1 MNIKTTL
8 KTSVA
13 VAALFAVA
21 APVVS
26 SPAEAG
32 LANGNDNGVVISGA
46 INRSLMYSDNGSANG
61 WLNTDGGTDNSRLRI
76 LVSGQVTESIKVG
89 GTWEANLPL
98 SNSNGKVVS
107 SGTTEGDVT
116 NVGDSAFALRHS
128 RVDFSHATMGSLSI
142 GQGSSSSDNRPGL
155 GSTASANSG
164 MSHGGLLFVFNETT
178 KTATAV
184 TGGSQFSSYFGTRR
198 DRLRYDTPSIGGFK
212 LSGSMGDSNFWDAG
226 LTYGATYGD
235 IQVAAAAQV
244 AHGGGTANSETAG
257 VGIAFKHASGLSA
270 GAHYGGEYGT
280 GGAAT
285 EVEGKSWHVEAGYV
299 TSAISNLGDT
309 AFEVIYT
316 ESEDTISD
324 LYDAKSTQFHFHQ
337 NMPAGIKAYA
347 AYEIAS
353 FDDGSVNTLDDIT
366 VFLVGTKLSF

>member
-1 MNIKTTL
+1 MTIKTTL

-46 INRSLMYSDNGSANG
+46 INRSLMYADNGSANG

-76 LVSGQVTESIKVG
+76 LVSGQVTESVKVG

-98 SNSNGKVVS
+98 SNGNNNVDS
-107 SGTTEGDVT
+107 SGTTEGDMV
-116 NVGDSAFALRHS
+116 NAGDSAFGLR
-128 RVDFSHATMGSLSI
+128 VAEVKFTHATMGTLSM
-142 GQGSSSSDNRPGL
+142 GQGNVASNNRPGL
-155 GSTASANSG
+155 GSTASTNAG
-164 MSHGGLLFVFNETT
+164 MSHGADILVYNKTT
-178 KTATAV
+178 LTATAV
-184 TGGSQFSSYFGTRR
+184 TGGDQFSSYFGTRA
-198 DRLRYDTPSIGGFK
+198 DRIRYDTPSIAGFK

-235 IQVAAAAQV
+235 IQVAAAAQI
-244 AHGGGTANSETAG
+244 AHGGGTVNSETGG

-270 GAHYGGEYGT
+270 GAHYGSEYGT
-280 GGAAT
+280 GAAT
-285 EVEGKSWHVEAGYV
+285 TEIEGNSWHIEAGYV

>member
-1 MNIKTTL
+1 MTIKTTL

-46 INRSLMYSDNGSANG
+46 INRSLMYVDNGSANG

-76 LVSGQVTESIKVG
+76 LVSGQLSESIKVG

-98 SNSNGKVVS
+98 SNSNNNVDS
-107 SGTTEGDVT
+107 SGTTEGDVI
-116 NVGDSAFALRHS
+116 NVGDSAFGLRIAE
-128 RVDFSHATMGSLSI
+128 VKFTHATMGTLSL
-142 GQGSSSSDNRPGL
+142 GQGNTASNNRPGL

-164 MSHGGLLFVFNETT
+164 MSHGGNIFVFNETT
-178 KTATAV
+178 NLATAV
-184 TGGSQFSSYFGTRR
+184 TGGSQFSSYFGTRA
-198 DRLRYDTPSIGGFK
+198 DRIRYDTPSIAGFK
-212 LSGSMGDSNFWDAG
+212 LSGAMGDSNFYDAG

-235 IQVAAAAQV
+235 IQVAAAIQM
-244 AHGGGTANSETAG
+244 AHGGATANSESGG
-257 VGIAFKHASGLSA
+257 VGLALKHASGFSA
-270 GAHYGGEYGT
+270 GAHFGTEFGT
-280 GGAAT
+280 GEATT
-285 EVEGKSWHVEAGYV
+285 EVNGESWHIEAGYV
-299 TSAISNLGDT
+299 TSAMSNLGST
-309 AFEVIYT
+309 AFEIIYT
-316 ESEDTISD
+316 ESDETIYD
-324 LYDAKSTQFHFHQ
+324 LYEATSTQFHFHQ

-347 AYEIAS
+347 SYEIAS
-353 FDDGSVNTLDDIT
+353 FDDGSVNTLDDIS